1 MKLAA
6 LSTLVIG
13 IGTLAGC
20 ARHELPRPADLPSFG
35 DLPFVHRIDVQQGNV
50 VTQEMIAQ
58 LAVGMDKKKVNFVMG
73 SPIIL
78 DTFHS
83 DRWDYLYSFQPG
95 HGHAERR
102 RITLYFADEKLA
114 RIEGDVKPASG
125 KLIVDTRQD
134 MTVEVPGD
142 FKPGI
147 VTRIKNKL
155 PFVGEKKLPP
165 EADKAAKKVATA
177 KDSLDDAPETTVAHP
192 QPTIT
197 PIERAAREDAPGPG
211 VLAKLKEAIPFTGD
225 KAPANE
231 PSEIRVSKE
240 SPAAAANKDAG
251 AANAS
256 DAQDSAEKVKAAEAT
271 SAPAEPSMLAKLK
284 QALPFSDKPSG
295 DIAPETAPAK
305 TEHEHSQTPADTTTR
320 DDSNDGSGNDES
332 VAVVPPPQTPARGP
346 LINEL
351 ETPEPDPYPV
361 TGDAKAALAK
371 DPPETG
377 NEVVVPEKPTKK
389 KPGFF
394 SRLLGKGDSKDD
406 RVEPGNRERRRLKD
420 VTDPDAN

>member
-1 MKLAA
+1 MKPAA
-6 LSTLVIG
+6 LSTLVICV
-13 IGTLAGC
+13 GTLAGC

-83 DRWDYLYSFQPG
+83 GRWDYLYNFQPG

-114 RIEGDVKPASG
+114 RIEGDVKPAAG

-147 VTRIKNKL
+147 VTRIKNTL
-155 PFVGEKKLPP
+155 PFVGEKRLAP
-165 EADKAAKKVATA
+165 EAGKTATKVATA

-192 QPTIT
+192 KPTLT
-197 PIERAAREDAPGPG
+197 PIERAAKEDAPGPG

-225 KAPANE
+225 KAPTDE
-231 PSEIRVSKE
+231 PSEVSISKE
-240 SPAAAANKDAG
+240 SSTAASAADDQAR
-251 AANAS
+251 
-256 DAQDSAEKVKAAEAT
+256 AEKVKKAEVAAE
-271 SAPAEPSMLAKLK
+271 PAKPSMLAKLK
-284 QALPFSDKPSG
+284 QALPFSDQPPAATEG
-295 DIAPETAPAK
+295 IAPKTVPADA
-305 TEHEHSQTPADTTTR
+305 EHEHAPTPADTTTH
-320 DDSNDGSGNDES
+320 DDSNDDGSNDAS
-332 VAVVPPPQTPARGP
+332 TVVVAPPQTPARGP

-351 ETPEPDPYPV
+351 ETPEPDLYPS
-361 TGDAKAALAK
+361 TGEAKAALAK
-371 DPPETG
+371 EPPETG

-394 SRLLGKGDSKDD
+394 SRLLGKGESKDD
-406 RVEPGNRERRRLKD
+406 RVEPDNRERRRLKD